1 MQVIYTGE
9 RVRIRPFHD
18 FAEFNSVHAEDYAI
32 PDPFRGPR
40 WWPVSARENAFEKCG
55 MLDHS
60 AYSMS
65 AIERLDTG
73 ALVGISGCSSYRS
86 GLLSM
91 NFGTYI
97 LAQYRGHGFGIE
109 AKLLQL
115 CRLFENYP
123 LEAVRASTM
132 KHHVSARSSMEAC
145 GLRCFGRLRAIECV
159 DGRCDDEVLYEIF
172 REEWEQL
179 PIRQVVK
186 RGARCM

>member
-1 MQVIYTGE
+1 MMHVIYTGE
-9 RVRIRPFHD
+9 RVRLRAFRD
-18 FAEFNSVHAEDYAI
+18 FAEFNSVHVEDYGI

-40 WWPVSARENAFEKCG
+40 WWPVSKREAEFEKCG
-55 MLDHS
+55 MLDHG

-73 ALVGISGCSSYRS
+73 ALVGISGCGAYQP
-86 GLLSM
+86 GQLSM

-97 LAQYRGHGFGIE
+97 LAQHRRQGYGIE

-123 LEAVRASTM
+123 LEAARASTM
-132 KHHVSARSSMEAC
+132 KHHVGARRSMEAC
-145 GLRCFGRLRAIECV
+145 GLRYCGRLRAIECV
-159 DGRCDDEVLYEIF
+159 AGRWDDEVQYQIF

-179 PIRQVVK
+179 PIRQIVK
-186 RGARCM
+186 RGR